1 MLLYSKNNFRN
12 HKDLLDEMSYEDKQ
26 KAIFE
31 NAERIEL
38 LADQNSQAFQNDI
51 TKQFATFEP

>member
-1 MLLYSKNNFRN
+1 
-12 HKDLLDEMSYEDKQ
+12 MSYEDKQ

-31 NAERIEL
+31 NAEMIEL

-51 TKQFATFEP
+51 IKQFATFEP